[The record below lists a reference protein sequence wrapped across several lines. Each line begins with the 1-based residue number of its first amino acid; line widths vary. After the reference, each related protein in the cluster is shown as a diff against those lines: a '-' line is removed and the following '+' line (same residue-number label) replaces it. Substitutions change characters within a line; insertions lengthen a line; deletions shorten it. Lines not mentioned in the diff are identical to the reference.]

1 MQNTKVFI
9 IAGEVSGDLHG
20 ANLIKEINA
29 LSRNVEFIGWGGDRM
44 EKEGMAILKHVRTLS
59 FMGFLEVLLNL
70 KTIIRNIKD
79 CKNQIIAS
87 QPAAL
92 ILIDFPGFNLRIAK
106 WAKKQN
112 IPVIYYIS
120 PQIWAWKESRVKAI
134 RRDVSKMYCIL
145 PFEQQFYAKFNV
157 DVSYLGHPLLDEIT
171 EFRLCESPKIIVS
184 SKPILALLPGSR
196 LQEVKRKLPLMIE
209 ASKSFP
215 HYQVVVA
222 CSINV
227 NEAYYRLYADD
238 TVQLIFGKTYEIL
251 NQSSIALVTSGTAT
265 LETALFNV
273 PQVVC
278 YKSSPLSFAIAKLLV
293 KIKYIS
299 LANLIMNKEVVSEL
313 IQGNCTVDNMV
324 QQLRL
329 IEVDQ
334 PKRLE
339 ILHDYQN
346 LATLLGQNGASKRVA
361 EDILE
366 TFFDTNGIK

>member
-1 MQNTKVFI
+1 MQNTKIFI
-9 IAGEVSGDLHG
+9 VAGEVSGDLHG

-29 LSRNVEFIGWGGDRM
+29 LTRNVAFIGWGGDRM
-44 EKEGMAILKHVRTLS
+44 EKEGMTILKHVKTLS

-106 WAKKQN
+106 WAKKHN

-120 PQIWAWKESRVKAI
+120 PQIWAWKESRIKAI

-157 DVSYLGHPLLDEIT
+157 EVSYLGHPLLDEIT
-171 EFRLCESPKIIVS
+171 EYKRREFSKKNVF

-215 HYQVVVA
+215 QYQVVVA
-222 CSINV
+222 CSINLD
-227 NEAYYRLYADD
+227 EAFYRQYTDD
-238 TVQLIFGKTYEIL
+238 TIQLVFGDTYDIL
-251 NQSSIALVTSGTAT
+251 NQSTIALVTSGTAT
-265 LETALFNV
+265 LETALFLV

-293 KIKYIS
+293 KIEYIS
-299 LANLIMNKEVVSEL
+299 LVNLIMNKEVVTEL
-313 IQGNCTVDNMV
+313 IQGNCTVKNMV
-324 QQLRL
+324 SQLRL
-329 IEVDQ
+329 IELNQ

-339 ILHDYQN
+339 ILDNYQK
-346 LATLLGQNGASKRVA
+346 LSVLLGENGASKRVA
-361 EDILE
+361 FDILE
-366 TFFDTNGIK
+366 TFLTNNGTK

>member
-1 MQNTKVFI
+1 MQNTKIFI

-29 LSRNVEFIGWGGDRM
+29 LSRNIEFIGWGGDRM

-106 WAKKQN
+106 WAKKHN

-120 PQIWAWKESRVKAI
+120 PQIWAWKESRIKAI

-366 TFFDTNGIK
+366 TFFNTNGIN

>member
-1 MQNTKVFI
+1 MQNTKIFI
-9 IAGEVSGDLHG
+9 VAGEVSGDLHG

-29 LSRNVEFIGWGGDRM
+29 LTRNVAFIGWGGDRM
-44 EKEGMAILKHVRTLS
+44 EKEGMTILKHVKTLS

-106 WAKKQN
+106 WAKKHN

-120 PQIWAWKESRVKAI
+120 PQIWAWKESRIKAI

-145 PFEQQFYAKFNV
+145 PFEQQFYAKYNV
-157 DVSYLGHPLLDEIT
+157 EVSYLGHPLLDEIT
-171 EFRLCESPKIIVS
+171 EYKRREFSNKNVF
-184 SKPILALLPGSR
+184 SKPVLALLPGSR
-196 LQEVKRKLPLMIE
+196 LQELKRKLPLMIE

-222 CSINV
+222 CSINLD
-227 NEAYYRLYADD
+227 EAFYRHYADD
-238 TVQLIFGKTYEIL
+238 TIQLVFGDTYNIL
-251 NQSSIALVTSGTAT
+251 NQSTIALVTSGTAT
-265 LETALFNV
+265 LETALFHV
-273 PQVVC
+273 PQVGC

-299 LANLIMNKEVVSEL
+299 LVNLIMNKEVVTEL
-313 IQGNCTVDNMV
+313 IQGNCTVNNMV
-324 QQLRL
+324 SQLRL
-329 IEVDQ
+329 IELDQ

-339 ILHDYQN
+339 ILDNYQK
-346 LATLLGQNGASKRVA
+346 LSVLLGENGASKRVA
-361 EDILE
+361 VDILE
-366 TFFDTNGIK
+366 TFLTNNGTR

>member
-29 LSRNVEFIGWGGDRM
+29 LSRNIEFIGWGGDRM

-106 WAKKQN
+106 WAKKHN

-120 PQIWAWKESRVKAI
+120 PQIWAWKESRIKAI

-293 KIKYIS
+293 KIKFIS

-339 ILHDYQN
+339 ILLDYQN

>member
-1 MQNTKVFI
+1 MQNTKIFI

-29 LSRNVEFIGWGGDRM
+29 LSRNIEFIGWGGDRM

-106 WAKKQN
+106 WAKKHN

-209 ASKSFP
+209 ASRSFP

-265 LETALFNV
+265 LETALFKV

-366 TFFDTNGIK
+366 TFFNTNGIN

>member
-1 MQNTKVFI
+1 MQNTKIFI
-9 IAGEVSGDLHG
+9 VAGEVSGDLHG

-29 LSRNVEFIGWGGDRM
+29 ITPTVAFIGWGGDRM
-44 EKEGMAILKHVRTLS
+44 EKEGMTILKHVKTLS

-106 WAKKQN
+106 WAKKHN
-112 IPVIYYIS
+112 VPVIYYIS
-120 PQIWAWKESRVKAI
+120 PQIWAWKESRIKAI

-366 TFFDTNGIK
+366 TFFNTNGIN

>member
-1 MQNTKVFI
+1 MQNTKIFI

-29 LSRNVEFIGWGGDRM
+29 LSRNIEFIGWGGDRM

-106 WAKKQN
+106 WAKKHN

-120 PQIWAWKESRVKAI
+120 PQIWAWKESRIKAI

-209 ASKSFP
+209 ASRSFP

-339 ILHDYQN
+339 ILLDYQN

>member
-1 MQNTKVFI
+1 MQNTKIFI

-87 QPAAL
+87 QPAAI

-227 NEAYYRLYADD
+227 NEVYYRLYADD

-339 ILHDYQN
+339 ILLDYQN

>member
-1 MQNTKVFI
+1 MQNTKIFI

-29 LSRNVEFIGWGGDRM
+29 LSRNIEFIGWGGDRM

-106 WAKKQN
+106 WAKKHN

-120 PQIWAWKESRVKAI
+120 PQIWAWKESRIKAI

-339 ILHDYQN
+339 ILLDYQN

-366 TFFDTNGIK
+366 TFFNTNGIN

>member
-1 MQNTKVFI
+1 MQNTKIFI

-29 LSRNVEFIGWGGDRM
+29 LSRNIEFIGWGGDRM

-106 WAKKQN
+106 WAKKHN

-120 PQIWAWKESRVKAI
+120 PQIWAWKESRIKAI

-366 TFFDTNGIK
+366 TFFNTNGIK

>member
-1 MQNTKVFI
+1 MQNTKIFI

-29 LSRNVEFIGWGGDRM
+29 LSRNIEFIGWGGDRM

-106 WAKKQN
+106 WAKKHN

-120 PQIWAWKESRVKAI
+120 PQIWAWKESRIKAI

-339 ILHDYQN
+339 ILLDYQN